1 METLMQFMVI
11 KKNGTT
17 NLIAEIATT
26 SIFLQEISF
35 FIALVVQNVYT
46 NLWINS
52 TVSESQKKDQRYQCR
67 F

>member
-17 NLIAEIATT
+17 TLIAEIAAIR
-26 SIFLQEISF
+26 IFLQEISF
-35 FIALVVQNVYT
+35 FMALIVQNVYQSADK
-46 NLWINS
+46 LDS
-52 TVSESQKKDQRYQCR
+52 